1 MSIGLK
7 KDTVVLEP
15 HQEAWEIEGENIC
28 KKIKAILGDDL
39 VDVQHV
45 GSTSIRLI
53 CAKPIIDVAVAVR
66 SFDDIM
72 KHNEELSKNGIVYR
86 KQDIP
91 GQHLYRCGDL
101 EDNIVTH
108 FIHVV
113 IYGSDAWH
121 NYINFRDYLNSHPE
135 DARSYERLKK
145 ELWSKY
151 PEDRDSYV
159 DGKKEL
165 VTELLAK
172 AKAWRELS
180 QMTSEELLI

>member
-15 HQEAWEIEGENIC
+15 HQEDWEIEGAKMC
-28 KKIKAILGDDL
+28 RKIKAILGDDV

-45 GSTSIRLI
+45 GSTSIRRI

-66 SFDDIM
+66 SFEDIM
-72 KHNEELSKNGIVYR
+72 KHNEELNANGLVYR
-86 KQDIP
+86 KQDVP

-101 EDNIVTH
+101 DHDIVTH

-113 IYGSDAWH
+113 ISDSEAWN
-121 NYINFRDYLNSHPE
+121 NYINFRDYLNSNPE
-135 DARSYERLKK
+135 DAKSYELLKVA
-145 ELWSKY
+145 LCSRY
-151 PEDRDSYV
+151 PEDRTSYV

-172 AKAWRELS
+172 AKKWRKEK
-180 QMTSEELLI
+180 E

>member
-1 MSIGLK
+1 MPIGLK

-15 HQEAWEIEGENIC
+15 HQEAWEIEGANVC
-28 KKIKAILGDDL
+28 AKIKAILGDDV

-45 GSTSIRLI
+45 GSTSIRWI

-66 SFDDIM
+66 SFEDIM
-72 KHNEELSKNGIVYR
+72 KHNEELSVNGIVYR

-101 EDNIVTH
+101 DHDIVTH

-113 IYGSDAWH
+113 ISDSDAWH
-121 NYINFRDYLNSHPE
+121 NYINFRDYLNSNPE
-135 DARSYERLKK
+135 DAKTYERLKE
-145 ELWSKY
+145 ELCSKY
-151 PEDRDSYV
+151 PGDRDSYV

-172 AKAWRELS
+172 AKMWREEQKQS
-180 QMTSEELLI
+180 K